1 MQNSKNITITKGSKT
16 LNKNQFNYSNNP
28 EEVSLAKLISLQKLY
43 LKMVRLKIENLKL
56 EEENRILRDE
66 NLMYSLQRFSK
77 NCCN

>member
-43 LKMVRLKIENLKL
+43 LKMVR
-56 EEENRILRDE
+56 EENRILRDE